1 LFLDPDGTWQIISL
15 IILLFLSAFFSASE
29 TALMAISKIRIKHM
43 TEEKVKGSE
52 LVTKLIEKPNKL
64 LGAILVGNN
73 LTNVGASAIAT
84 SIAIDRFGSTGV
96 GIATGIMTLLLLIF
110 GEITP
115 KTLAVNN
122 SEKFAL
128 KVAKPIYVITVIFAP
143 IVNLFTKATNG
154 VIKLLGGKVE
164 NQDPFITEDEL
175 KTIVNVSYEEGVL
188 EDNEKEFIY
197 NVFEFGDSQVGDVMI
212 PRIDMIAIEVETSY
226 QEILNIIKEK
236 RYSRMPVYKDN
247 IDNIIGIIHIKDLVG
262 INGESKNF
270 DITKYLKEPFYT
282 FEFKNTAELFEDM
295 RKNRVSMSI
304 VLDEYGGTVG
314 LITMEDL
321 VEEIVGDIDDE
332 YDDYDDDIEIINNNE
347 YIVKGNTKID
357 LVNETLGL
365 NIESDDLDSIGG
377 FIIGQLGRMPK
388 AGENLEWKNVNFIV
402 ENVRKNRIDTLK
414 IIRKSQ
420 NETATF

>member
-1 LFLDPDGTWQIISL
+1 MFLDPDGTWQIISL

>member
-1 LFLDPDGTWQIISL
+1 
-15 IILLFLSAFFSASE
+15 
-29 TALMAISKIRIKHM
+29 MAISKIRIKHM

>member
-1 LFLDPDGTWQIISL
+1 MDPDGTWQIISL